1 MSKKLVAY
9 FSASGV
15 TAKVA
20 ETLAEAIGA
29 DIFEIEPKVPYTEA
43 DLNWMD
49 KKARSTIEMN
59 DPVSRPEIAI
69 KRDNMKDYDTIFVG
83 FPIWWYVA
91 PTIINTFLESYD
103 LTGKTII
110 PFATSGGSDIGFA
123 RLVGETTGGN
133 GRGGQ
138 PYTFALPNSGLLVYF
153 DPYFSLN
160 PDGSCNAIAGTRPD
174 IETKP
179 GMTALETCLEAIGR
193 DKD

>member
-29 DIFEIEPKVPYTEA
+29 DIFEIEPKVPYTEV

-59 DPVSRPEIAI
+59 NPASRPEIAV
-69 KRDNMKDYDTIFVG
+69 KRDNMKDYDIIFVG

-103 LTGKTII
+103 LTSKTNERLMPSCKGAKLLEGKV
-110 PFATSGGSDIGFA
+110 FKSS
-123 RLVGETTGGN
+123 VGHQELAAWVEGHE
-133 GRGGQ
+133 
-138 PYTFALPNSGLLVYF
+138 L
-153 DPYFSLN
+153 
-160 PDGSCNAIAGTRPD
+160 
-174 IETKP
+174 
-179 GMTALETCLEAIGR
+179 
-193 DKD
+193 